1 MDGCTP
7 QFPRDESVVPF
18 RHRPRLRLRGG
29 GWGGGNSVLPG
40 NTRTPRPCPGRQGG
54 CPQKEQ
60 AQQRHPCGS
69 RHRRQVGGWSWG
81 GGGCRHFS
89 GGGQPKGRCGRKSEL
104 GRPPAVC
111 VPPDCDVG
119 DRCLFPL
126 GEVVPGREAAEAWD
140 RASVRAGTSP
150 GCVSMT
156 AQQQVSPH
164 PGAPGKGMLGGE
176 GGAGRAGKAGFPR
189 GVWGGGGVG
198 VG

>member
-1 MDGCTP
+1 M
-7 QFPRDESVVPF
+7 
-18 RHRPRLRLRGG
+18 
-29 GWGGGNSVLPG
+29 
-40 NTRTPRPCPGRQGG
+40 
-54 CPQKEQ
+54 
-60 AQQRHPCGS
+60 
-69 RHRRQVGGWSWG
+69 GGWSWG

-164 PGAPGKGMLGGE
+164 PGAPD
-176 GGAGRAGKAGFPR
+176 P
-189 GVWGGGGVG
+189 
-198 VG
+198 